1 MKYGMKCTFSL
12 AMVSLCLTACTSFL
26 EDGLKDGFSVPEK
39 NYKEQLRDIR
49 SGPFYCTPFSKP
61 YSGGNSIFDE
71 FLALNNLPDS
81 TIYLGECRVMR
92 IFLYQD
98 MDSLIIPPSMSK
110 LTYRIWGIN
119 GPPYAH
125 LDSNAI
131 KPRIKHLIGFEH
143 LHSAVGISFNRLA
156 IDHIPLGIFELDSIY
171 SIEMRNNHIQS
182 INIPEKTL
190 LQVEKSLG
198 NIDLYGNQIT
208 HFFSEPLVIP
218 DLSYSLLSNA
228 ICTLS
233 AEDLEIIKENA
244 KQTKQRI
251 NFQPQMCNGE
261 PKYLEDYE

>member
-1 MKYGMKCTFSL
+1 MKYGKNVAVSL

-39 NYKEQLRDIR
+39 TYKEQLRDIR

-98 MDSLIIPPSMSK
+98 MDTLIIPPSMSK
-110 LTYRIWGIN
+110 LTYRIWGFN

-131 KPRIKHLIGFEH
+131 KPQIKHLLGFEH
-143 LHSAVGISFNRLA
+143 LHSAVDISFNRLA
-156 IDHIPLGIFELDSIY
+156 IGHIPLGIFELDSIY
-171 SIEMRNNHIQS
+171 AIEITNGNLQS
-182 INIPEKTL
+182 INIPKNTL
-190 LQVEKSLG
+190 LQAEKSLG
-198 NIDLYGNQIT
+198 YIRLSGNHIN
-208 HFFSEPLVIP
+208 HFFSEPLLIP
-218 DLSYSLLSNA
+218 DLSYSLQNNA

-233 AEDLEIIKENA
+233 AEELEIIKKDA
-244 KQTKQRI
+244 QKTKQRI
-251 NFQPQMCNGE
+251 NFEPQICNGE